1 MANANGY
8 IRQAAAIPALTGR
21 VCLVTNR
28 SGKRWVIPKGVIDPG
43 KTAEE
48 TALQEAW
55 EEAGLVGVLKPQPVG
70 SYVYEKWG
78 NTCLV
83 TVFFMQVTKVAAQW
97 PEQESRQREWLELA
111 DALER
116 IGDPGLADIVRN
128 AFGER
133 LVAATTS

>member
-8 IRQAAAIPALTGR
+8 VRQAAAIPTLSNR

-43 KTAEE
+43 QTAEE

-83 TVFFMQVTKVAAQW
+83 TVFFMQVTRVATQW

-116 IGDPGLADIVRN
+116 IGDPGLADIIRN
-128 AFGER
+128 ALGEH
-133 LVAATTS
+133 LVAAAVP